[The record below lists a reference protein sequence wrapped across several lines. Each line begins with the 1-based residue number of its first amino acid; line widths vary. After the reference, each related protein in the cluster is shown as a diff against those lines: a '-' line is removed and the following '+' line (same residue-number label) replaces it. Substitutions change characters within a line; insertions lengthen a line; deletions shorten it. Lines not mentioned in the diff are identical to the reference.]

1 MLVSS
6 MDMSPRMEEFFNKY
20 HGKGG
25 RFASGPSGGGLG
37 AGRPGRISGPPVM
50 NNRLNLKNPS
60 YAGDGTVKEYAGER
74 HRAGYGW
81 HGVPKSHSKV
91 TLKTAKGLK
100 KENDWVD
107 AMDDPYIP
115 YSTKDTRGGRFTPSP
130 ARGRK
135 IKTNLASA
143 KGFMDRVKLKH
154 QTVKHLK
161 TGAITTVGGKKNPNK
176 GSTTNRMP

>member
-6 MDMSPRMEEFFNKY
+6 MNMSPRMEEFFNKY

-25 RFASGPSGGGLG
+25 RFATALGGGRGVVEHGSPEYKAAHAIWKKAIPFDQRTRKQHRANQTIYNSEDASELND
-37 AGRPGRISGPPVM
+37 AYAPDYPMPGRMRTS
-50 NNRLNLKNPS
+50 
-60 YAGDGTVKEYAGER
+60 
-74 HRAGYGW
+74 
-81 HGVPKSHSKV
+81 
-91 TLKTAKGLK
+91 
-100 KENDWVD
+100 
-107 AMDDPYIP
+107 IP
-115 YSTKDTRGGRFTPSP
+115 
-130 ARGRK
+130 RGRK

-176 GSTTNRMP
+176 GSTTNRKP